1 MPTSHAMA
9 DVERSPAPANCNRPS
24 RTAAAAAAGRHPV
37 PVEPAGADAVI
48 AAALLVATAF
58 RLRDEEGLTA
68 SLRALVSTFD
78 SFDGAAR
85 A

>member
-24 RTAAAAAAGRHPV
+24 RTAAAAGRHPV
-37 PVEPAGADAVI
+37 PVEPAGVDAVI

-68 SLRALVSTFD
+68 SLRVLVSTFD
-78 SFDGAAR
+78 SFAGAAR